1 MIATRA
7 KQGASRT
14 GEHGFIVVAALWLL
28 AALAALAIVGSVYMT
43 QSAIALTAFDATTQL
58 QMVETAG
65 VEMAVYQL
73 SGAAPGARPSH
84 GSVAFRLANARVAV
98 EYQSEAA
105 RINLNMASRSMIAG
119 LFAALGVESDAASQL
134 ADRVVAWRSPPRSN
148 TQDDEN
154 SLYISAGLNYL
165 PRRAP
170 FNSVEE
176 LSLVVGMPAALVE
189 RARPFMTLYSG
200 IAGINV
206 LEAAPQ
212 VMAALPDMTSV
223 KLDAFLNQRD
233 SLPAN
238 DPEFVLGILGGRT
251 PGATVASSDAYRIR
265 MRIVLADGR
274 DSRSEGVITLPATGV
289 KTAYRV
295 FTWRDEID
303 PSTGAAQR

>member
-1 MIATRA
+1 MTLARDLARA
-7 KQGASRT
+7 AER
-14 GEHGFIVVAALWLL
+14 GFIVVAALWLL
-28 AALAALAIVGSVYMT
+28 AALAALAVVGSLYMT
-43 QSAIALTAFDATTQL
+43 QSATALAAFDATTQL
-58 QMVETAG
+58 QMIETAG
-65 VEMAVYQL
+65 VEMAVYHL
-73 SGAAPGARPSH
+73 SGAVPGTRPSH
-84 GSVAFRLANARVAV
+84 GSLAFRLANARVTI

-105 RINLNMASRSMIAG
+105 RINLNMAPRSMIAG
-119 LFAALGVESDAASQL
+119 LFGALGVEPDAASRL
-134 ADRVVAWRSPPRSN
+134 ADRVAAWRSAPRTN
-148 TQDDEN
+148 AQDDEN
-154 SLYISAGLNYL
+154 SLYTTAGLNYL

-176 LSLVVGMPAALVE
+176 LSLVVGMPAGLVE
-189 RARPFMTLYSG
+189 RARPFLTLYSG

-223 KLDAFLNQRD
+223 KLEAFLNQRD
-233 SLPAN
+233 SLPSN

-251 PGATVASSDAYRIR
+251 PGATVAGSDAYRIR

-274 DSRSEGVITLPATGV
+274 DSRSEGVIMLPANGA

-303 PSTGAAQR
+303 SSTGGAQR